1 MGGEG
6 NLKSNFIKIYNF
18 EFTRTALQCLR
29 GCDRGGRVPQELPG
43 HRPPLLLAAWRIGA
57 HRFIEPSSE
66 GRCWAHQGY
75 YPFFRIM
82 FEPLTLL
89 LMKFRNVLG
98 PQKFNQYDNEDD
110 DLVRLETKLD
120 LLLLMV

>member
-1 MGGEG
+1 
-6 NLKSNFIKIYNF
+6 
-18 EFTRTALQCLR
+18 
-29 GCDRGGRVPQELPG
+29 
-43 HRPPLLLAAWRIGA
+43 
-57 HRFIEPSSE
+57 
-66 GRCWAHQGY
+66 
-75 YPFFRIM
+75 M

>member
-1 MGGEG
+1 MGGGG

-57 HRFIEPSSE
+57 HRFIEPSSAVKD
-66 GRCWAHQGY
+66 GVGHIKDTILSSG
-75 YPFFRIM
+75 
-82 FEPLTLL
+82 
-89 LMKFRNVLG
+89 
-98 PQKFNQYDNEDD
+98 
-110 DLVRLETKLD
+110 
-120 LLLLMV
+120 